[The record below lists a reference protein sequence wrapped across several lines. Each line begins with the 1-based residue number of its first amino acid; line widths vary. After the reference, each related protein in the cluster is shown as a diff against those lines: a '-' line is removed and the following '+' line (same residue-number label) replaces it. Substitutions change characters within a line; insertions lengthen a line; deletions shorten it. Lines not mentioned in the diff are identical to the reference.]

1 LLRLPRYVTAKALA
15 EAGVPVTV
23 ILDSAMGYM
32 MEKVDFVVVGAEGVV
47 ENGDIVNKELC
58 VYMLVCSSSKVS
70 P

>member
-1 LLRLPRYVTAKALA
+1 MLRLPRYVTAKALA

-47 ENGDIVNKELC
+47 ENGGIVNKVC

>member
-47 ENGDIVNKELC
+47 ENGGIVNKVC